1 MVWRILSIYG
11 KIKSKGVIAMKKFLK
26 VFLLV
31 LVLGLT
37 SFSFVA
43 CADNPSYSGEIV
55 LPDNK
60 QEPSEDNEDNSEITD
75 LAQVDKFLLENTG
88 KIKEILYENSY
99 FQSQEDF
106 LVSYTSNYAKVTCK
120 AKQNLTIEN
129 FGLINSFLNTR
140 LDSEIINKIT
150 TEIDE
155 NFYIV
160 ILTK

>member
-1 MVWRILSIYG
+1 
-11 KIKSKGVIAMKKFLK
+11 MKKFLK

-43 CADNPSYSGEIV
+43 CADNPSYSGEI
-55 LPDNK
+55 LFPGNE

-75 LAQVDKFLLENTG
+75 LAQVDKFLLENIG
-88 KIKEILYENSY
+88 KIKEILYGNSY

-106 LVSYTSNYAKVTCK
+106 TVSYTSNRAKVTCK
-120 AKQNLTIEN
+120 AKQNLTIED
-129 FGLINSFLNTR
+129 FGLINSYLNAR
-140 LDSEIINKIT
+140 LDNEIINKIT